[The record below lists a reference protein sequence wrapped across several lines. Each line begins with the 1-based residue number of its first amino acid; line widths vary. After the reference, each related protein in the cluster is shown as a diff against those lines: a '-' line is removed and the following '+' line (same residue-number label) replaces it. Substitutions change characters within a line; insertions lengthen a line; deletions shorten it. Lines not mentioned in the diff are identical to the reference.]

1 MTRVLLGV
9 DTEADDQWSAAGR
22 DKLALRNIAELP
34 RLQKLCDQYGVRPT
48 YLVTYEVAKDPESR
62 SVLRGLAREGRCE
75 IGSHH
80 HPWTT
85 PPPSD
90 GHLFPLNLN
99 LEQFRSQLR
108 ALTEAV
114 GEVTGESPVSYRSG
128 RNGFAGS
135 HVEALESEA
144 YTVDSSVD
152 PFFNERTKGGP
163 SFAGA
168 RLEPYFVS
176 GEDPRR
182 AGASRLL
189 EIPVTSALNRRLP
202 HRLEAAY
209 ADFTPAYT
217 FRRVLRLLRIVR
229 PIWLRP
235 SYSKTEDM
243 LWLADHLLK
252 AKMPV
257 ANIIF
262 HSSELIPG
270 GSPYNSTEED
280 VETFY
285 ENLSTLLRFFAER
298 GVEGRTFREFHDE
311 WVAGERA

>member
-1 MTRVLLGV
+1 MISGAR
-9 DTEADDQWSAAGR
+9 R
-22 DKLALRNIAELP
+22 DRITLRNIAELP
-34 RLQKLCDQYGVRPT
+34 RLQKLCDQHGVRPT

-62 SVLRGLAREGRCE
+62 SILRDLASQGRCE

-85 PPPSD
+85 PPASD

-114 GEVTGESPVSYRSG
+114 SEVTGEAPVSYRSG

-135 HVEALESEA
+135 HVEVLESEGYA
-144 YTVDSSVD
+144 VDSSVD

-189 EIPVTSALNRRLP
+189 EIPITSALNRRLP
-202 HRLEAAY
+202 RRLEAAY

-235 SYSKTEDM
+235 SYSRTEDM
-243 LWLADHLLK
+243 LWLAEHVVSTK
-252 AKMPV
+252 VPV

-262 HSSELIPG
+262 HSSELLPG
-270 GSPYNSTEED
+270 GSPYNSTVED
-280 VETFY
+280 VEAFY
-285 ENLSTLLRFFAER
+285 DNLSTLLRFLAER
-298 GVEGRTFREFHDE
+298 GVEGRTFREFRDE
-311 WVAGERA
+311 WMGGEPA